1 LKKINRLVLKGI
13 TKRYPGCVAND
24 NIDLTIAP
32 GEIHALLGEN
42 GAGKSTLM
50 KIIYGVTEP
59 NQGEV
64 FFNEHPVN
72 IKDPAQARDMGI
84 GMVFQHFSLFESL
97 TIAENIA
104 LALGKQAGDIK
115 SLSERIRVTSSRY
128 GMPLQPDRLV
138 ATLSTGERQR
148 VEIVRCLVQ
157 DIELLILD
165 EPTSVLTP
173 QEVEALFA
181 TLRHLSSEGCSIL
194 FISHKLHEVT
204 ALCDHATILRNGKV
218 SGTCIPKQ
226 ETSKSI
232 ATMMVGNETPISTT
246 YSKAEG
252 GEEFLR
258 VENLSTKAKH
268 DFEIALKKI
277 SLTVKKGE
285 ILGIAGVA
293 GNGQEELLMALS
305 GEIRRKKSKNPAVY
319 FDGHPVDRLNPLKR
333 RRLGMGFVPED
344 RLGRGAVPSM
354 TLSQN
359 TLLTSFDFGLVKSGL
374 IQIKKMVGLAEH
386 IIDKYKVKAGGEFSY
401 AESLSGGNL
410 QKFIIGREMEQNPK
424 LLLAAHPT
432 WGVDIGA
439 QVAIHEALIKLR
451 DSGGAILVVS
461 EDLDELYQIS
471 DRLCAICDGKL
482 SPIKATHE
490 VSLETVG
497 CWMAGDFAVDNAI
510 DKEITHVA
518 S

>member
-1 LKKINRLVLKGI
+1 MNKIKRLELRGI
-13 TKRYPGCVAND
+13 SKQYPGCVAND
-24 NIDLTIAP
+24 NIDLIIEP

-50 KIIYGVTEP
+50 KIIYGVIQP

-72 IKDPAQARDMGI
+72 IKNPAQAREMGI

-104 LALGKQAGDIK
+104 LALGSQAGDIK
-115 SLSERIRVTSSRY
+115 ALSERIRIVSSRY

-173 QEVEALFA
+173 HEVEELFS

-204 ALCDHATILRNGKV
+204 ALCDHATILRHGKV
-218 SGTCIPKQ
+218 SGNCIPKQ

-246 YSKAEG
+246 YNKVQAE
-252 GEEFLR
+252 EEFLR

-268 DFEIALKKI
+268 DFEISLKKI
-277 SLTVKKGE
+277 CLNVKKGE

-305 GEIRRKKSKNPAVY
+305 GEIKQKKSKKPAIF
-319 FDGHPVDRLNPLKR
+319 FDGQPVDSLNPLKR

-344 RLGRGAVPSM
+344 RLGRGAVPTM

-359 TLLTSFDFGLVKSGL
+359 GLLTSFDFGLVKNGL
-374 IQIKKMVGLAEH
+374 IQVKKMKALANH
-386 IIDKYKVKAGGEFSY
+386 IIEKYKVKAFGEFSH

-432 WGVDIGA
+432 WGVDVGA
-439 QVAIHEALIKLR
+439 QVAIHEAIIKLR
-451 DSGGAILVVS
+451 DQGGAILVVS
-461 EDLDELYQIS
+461 EDLEELYQIS
-471 DRLCAICDGKL
+471 DRLCAICDGEL
-482 SPIKATHE
+482 SPIKPTNE
-490 VSLETVG
+490 VSLDTVG
-497 CWMAGDFAVDNAI
+497 CWMAGDFSVDTVN
-510 DKEITHVA
+510 DKETDHVA
-518 S
+518 P

>member
-1 LKKINRLVLKGI
+1 MHKIKRLELRGI
-13 TKRYPGCVAND
+13 SKQYPGCLAND
-24 NIDLTIAP
+24 NIDLTIEP

-50 KIIYGVTEP
+50 KIIYGVTQP

-72 IKDPAQARDMGI
+72 IKNPAQARDMGI

-97 TIAENIA
+97 TIVENIA
-104 LALGKQAGDIK
+104 LALGKQGGDIK
-115 SLSERIRVTSSRY
+115 SLSERIRIVSSRY

-173 QEVEALFA
+173 QEVEALFS

-204 ALCDHATILRNGKV
+204 ALCDHATILRHGKV

-232 ATMMVGNETPISTT
+232 ATMMVGNETPISTN
-246 YSKAEG
+246 YNKVQGDEV
-252 GEEFLR
+252 FLCID
-258 VENLSTKAKH
+258 NLSTNAKH
-268 DFEIALKKI
+268 DFEVALKKI
-277 SLTVKKGE
+277 SLNVKKGE

-305 GEIRRKKSKNPAVY
+305 GEIRQKKSKNPSIY
-319 FDGHPVDRLNPLKR
+319 FDGQPVDSLNPFKR

-344 RLGRGAVPSM
+344 RLGRGAVPTM

-359 TLLTSFDFGLVKSGL
+359 TLLTSFDFGLVKNGL
-374 IQIKKMVGLAEH
+374 IQVKKMKALANL
-386 IIDKYKVKAGGEFSY
+386 IIEKYKVKAVGEFSH

-410 QKFIIGREMEQNPK
+410 QKFIIGREMQQNPK
-424 LLLAAHPT
+424 LLLASHPT

-439 QVAIHEALIKLR
+439 QVAIHKALIQLR
-451 DSGGAILVVS
+451 DQGGAILVVS

-471 DRLCAICDGKL
+471 DRLCAICDGEL
-482 SPIKATHE
+482 SPIKATNE

-497 CWMAGDFAVDNAI
+497 CWMAGDFSVDSVNE
-510 DKEITHVA
+510 KEIVHVA

>member
-1 LKKINRLVLKGI
+1 MNKIKRLELKGI
-13 TKRYPGCVAND
+13 TKEYPGCIAND
-24 NIDLTIAP
+24 NIDLSIDP

-50 KIIYGVTEP
+50 KIIYGVTQP
-59 NQGEV
+59 NRGEV

-72 IKDPAQARDMGI
+72 IKDPAQAREMGI
-84 GMVFQHFSLFESL
+84 GMVFQHFSLFETL
-97 TIAENIA
+97 TIAENIG
-104 LALGKQAGDIK
+104 LALGEKGEDLK
-115 SLSERIRVTSSRY
+115 SLSDRIRIVSNRY
-128 GMPLQPDRLV
+128 GMPLEPDRLV

-173 QEVEALFA
+173 QEVEALFS

-204 ALCDHATILRNGKV
+204 ELCDHATILRNGKI

-226 ETSKSI
+226 ETSQSI
-232 ATMMVGNETPISTT
+232 ASMMVGSETPISTT
-246 YSKAEG
+246 YTKVQGE
-252 GEEFLR
+252 EEFLR
-258 VENLSTKAKH
+258 VENLSTKAQH
-268 DFEIALKKI
+268 DFEVSLKNI
-277 SLTVKKGE
+277 NLDVKKGE

-293 GNGQEELLMALS
+293 GNGQDELLMALS
-305 GEIRRKKSKNPAVY
+305 GETFSKKNKTPSIF
-319 FDGHPVDRLNPLKR
+319 FDGKPVDRLNPFKR

-359 TLLTSFDFGLVKSGL
+359 ALLTSSDFGLLKKGL
-374 IQIKKMVGLAEH
+374 IQMHKVIDLTNH
-386 IIDKYKVKAGGEFSY
+386 IINKYKVKAHGEFSH

-424 LLLAAHPT
+424 LLLTAHPT

-439 QVAIHEALIKLR
+439 QVAIHEAIIKLR
-451 DSGGAILVVS
+451 DEGGAILVVS
-461 EDLDELYQIS
+461 EDLEELYQIS
-471 DRLCAICDGKL
+471 DRLCAICDGEL
-482 SPIKATHE
+482 SPIKPTHE
-490 VSLETVG
+490 VNLETIG
-497 CWMAGDFAVDNAI
+497 CWMAGDFDVETTNH
-510 DKEITHVA
+510 KESSHVA